1 MCMNNDVLPV
11 HRMRCATWINKR
23 HQEIINAMLNS
34 NGHRITSCEDVA
46 NQLNIPVDRVIPVR
60 NMVLCQY
67 KYTEQMN
74 RYIN

>member
-23 HQEIINAMLNS
+23 HREIINALLNS
-34 NGHRITSCEDVA
+34 NGHMITSCEDVA